1 VAIVSWNTSD
11 LLRACLRSFERD
23 VTAGL
28 VEVWVV
34 DNASTDGSA
43 EMARTEFPWAIVV
56 ASSENLGFGPAVN
69 LVAER
74 TRSSWIA
81 IANADIEVAA
91 GSVSKLLEVGTRD
104 PEAGIVAPRLVLPD
118 GATQHSVYAFP
129 TLPYT
134 LLFNSGI
141 WRVSPR
147 LADQMALEG
156 HWNPDR
162 ARAVDWALGAFLLM
176 RRPAWDAIG
185 GFDPSQW
192 MYAEDLDLGWRA
204 AQAGWKTLFESTA
217 VVRHHGAAA
226 TSQLWGDARDER
238 WQRSTY
244 AWMLRR
250 RGLVVTRSFGLM
262 NTAGAAVRTGLLTI
276 PAVVL
281 GRPWRAKWATM
292 RRWLHLHLGNLR
304 APRSELEGHR

>member
-1 VAIVSWNTSD
+1 M
-11 LLRACLRSFERD
+11 RG
-23 VTAGL
+23 GL
-28 VEVWVV
+28 ADVWVV

-43 EMARTEFPWAIVV
+43 EMAAAEFPWATVV
-56 ASSENLGFGPAVN
+56 ASTENLGFGPAVN

-74 TRSSWIA
+74 TRSGWIA
-81 IANADIEVAA
+81 ISNADIEVTA
-91 GSVSKLLEVGTRD
+91 GSLSRLLATGARD

-141 WRVSPR
+141 WRLSPR
-147 LADQMALEG
+147 LADEMALEG

-185 GFDPSQW
+185 GFDPGQW

-204 AQAGWKTLFESTA
+204 ARAGWKTCFEPA
-217 VVRHHGAAA
+217 AIVRHHGAAA
-226 TSQLWGDARDER
+226 TSQLWGDARDVQ

-244 AWMLRR
+244 GWMLRR
-250 RGLVVTRSFGLM
+250 RGPLVTRTFGLM
-262 NTAGAAVRTGLLTI
+262 NTAGAAVRAGLLTV
-276 PAVVL
+276 PALVL
-281 GRPWRAKWATM
+281 GGPWRAKWGTM
-292 RRWLHLHLGNLR
+292 RRWLRLHSANLR
-304 APRSELEGHR
+304 APRSELDGHR